1 MKVGILMEYQSMYTV
16 LQNIAT
22 QAQEVTNN
30 LDAQLNQN
38 MQNYIG
44 EYLKQE
50 NAKVDNNAK
59 ETLAALKEKAQRLL
73 DDGMEAYQISLDKK
87 YFADILPNH
96 VGELEM
102 ISKSNLELNE
112 MQAYFR
118 KFKDNY
124 PVLRRLEQIASDKGF
139 VVIGKT
145 YTNETDFLVSI
156 KNTGQGVV
164 NAILSGTSTR
174 LTIAL
179 NLMEAKVSE
188 YDRLESK
195 ETQVLQGI

>member
-1 MKVGILMEYQSMYTV
+1 MEYQSMYTA

-44 EYLKQE
+44 EYLQQE

-96 VGELEM
+96 VG
-102 ISKSNLELNE
+102 
-112 MQAYFR
+112 
-118 KFKDNY
+118 
-124 PVLRRLEQIASDKGF
+124 
-139 VVIGKT
+139 
-145 YTNETDFLVSI
+145 
-156 KNTGQGVV
+156 
-164 NAILSGTSTR
+164 
-174 LTIAL
+174 
-179 NLMEAKVSE
+179 
-188 YDRLESK
+188 
-195 ETQVLQGI
+195 

>member
-1 MKVGILMEYQSMYTV
+1 MEYQSMYTA

-44 EYLKQE
+44 EYLQQE

-112 MQAYFR
+112 IQAYFR
-118 KFKDNY
+118 KFKNNY

-139 VVIGKT
+139 VVIGKLIQT
-145 YTNETDFLVSI
+145 KQIFGKHQKYGS
-156 KNTGQGVV
+156 
-164 NAILSGTSTR
+164 R
-174 LTIAL
+174 
-179 NLMEAKVSE
+179 
-188 YDRLESK
+188 RC
-195 ETQVLQGI
+195 